1 MADGDGLENHCGG
14 NVTVGSN
21 PTPSAPRPPLHAL
34 RSTPSAERVKR
45 PASRLPA
52 SLVLGL
58 PRPVPLLQC
67 ARSAA
72 KARESVPVLEGSPFS
87 FRTGIPGMAACIAA
101 GSVFQEVSA
110 E

>member
-1 MADGDGLENHCGG
+1 MAMVLKTI
-14 NVTVGSN
+14 VAATSPWVRI
-21 PTPSAPRPPLHAL
+21 PRPPLHAL

>member
-21 PTPSAPRPPLHAL
+21 PTPSA
-34 RSTPSAERVKR
+34 ERVKR
-45 PASRLPA
+45 PASRPPA

-101 GSVFQEVSA
+101 GSVFQQVSA